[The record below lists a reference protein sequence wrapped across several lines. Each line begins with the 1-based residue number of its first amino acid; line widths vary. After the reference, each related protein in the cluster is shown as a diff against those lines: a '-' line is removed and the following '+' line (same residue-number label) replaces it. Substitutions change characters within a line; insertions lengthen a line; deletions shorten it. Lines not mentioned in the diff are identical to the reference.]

1 MKRLVLISS
10 VAVLALAQAPADR
23 YVTHSPYAEQRLGKA
38 VIHLSGNVETERN
51 EGNPVTHFSADSI
64 VIEADG
70 LRLQLRSM
78 DYDQDTQEIVL
89 HGAVRLRT
97 K

>member
-1 MKRLVLISS
+1 MKRVVLISS
-10 VAVLALAQAPADR
+10 VAVLALAQAPTDR
-23 YVTHSPYAEQRLGKA
+23 YVMHSAHAEQRLGKA
-38 VIHLSGNVETERN
+38 VIHLAGNVETERN
-51 EGNPVTHFSADSI
+51 EGSPVMHFSADSI

-89 HGAVRLRT
+89 HGDVRVRT